1 MIERFD
7 TRCAPPRWARGG
19 HAQTLLGY
27 FLPCPGEALLAS
39 EEGVRMRLL
48 DLEDGDRVAVLD
60 APPRS
65 APGFA
70 PGARPLDGVVVHL
83 FHGLTGSSDSNY
95 VRLVGEVARRA
106 GARVVA
112 FNHRDQGP
120 GEGLARRIYH
130 SGSVADAFASIA
142 RSRTEFPDHLH
153 LAVGFSLSGNI
164 VLLGAGRDRDHP
176 GAPDA
181 VLAVNPPVDLGRCA
195 RRIESGV
202 NRLYDRNF
210 VKGMRLSLQRRI
222 ERGEIDARFTVL
234 RGWSVRQADHAVT
247 APLAGFS
254 TGDEYYERCSAGPWL
269 SSIRVPTVVLTSAD
283 DPFIHPSDIEDAARD
298 SSVFVHVEETGGHL
312 GYIGSNPG
320 PSSRAGTGPASVA
333 GRRWLGRATLHY
345 QAELVRVAALT
356 RRPDAPRGC
365 G

>member
-7 TRCAPPRWARGG
+7 SRCEPPRWARGG

-27 FLPCPGEALLAS
+27 FLPCPGQPLLAS
-39 EEGVRMRLL
+39 EEGIRMRLL
-48 DLEDGDRVAVLD
+48 ALDDGDRVAVVH
-60 APPRS
+60 APPRPAFEAS
-65 APGFA
+65 GLV
-70 PGARPLDGVVVHL
+70 RPLDGVVVHL

-106 GARVVA
+106 GAHVVA

-120 GEGLARRIYH
+120 GEGLARSIYH

-142 RSRTEFPDHLH
+142 RSRIEFPDHLH

-181 VLAVNPPVDLGRCA
+181 VLAVNPPVDLGRAA
-195 RRIESGV
+195 RRIEQGV

-210 VKGMRLSLQRRI
+210 VKGMRRSLQRRI
-222 ERGEIDARFTVL
+222 ARGDIDRSFTV
-234 RGWSVRQADHAVT
+234 RRRWSVRQADHVVT

-269 SSIRVPTVVLTSAD
+269 TSIRVPTVVLTSAD
-283 DPFIHPSDIEDAARD
+283 DPFIHPVEIEDAARG

-312 GYIGSNPG
+312 GYIAADPDASLG
-320 PSSRAGTGPASVA
+320 AASVA
-333 GRRWLGRATLHY
+333 RRRWLGGAALHY
-345 QAELVRVAALT
+345 ATELVRAAAVT